1 MTTTRSKPS
10 IMTTLSVLSVANY
23 RKLFISSTCS
33 FFGMNIQMVLLA
45 LVAWE
50 LTESFTLS
58 GVLMA
63 SSAIPMII
71 FTLPGGAIADR
82 VNKRTLT
89 ILTMTSMGS
98 LNVITG
104 ALILTEDISV
114 LSLLLLGIAQGSII

>member
-1 MTTTRSKPS
+1 
-10 IMTTLSVLSVANY
+10 
-23 RKLFISSTCS
+23 
-33 FFGMNIQMVLLA
+33 MVLLA

-114 LSLLLLGIAQGSII
+114 LSLLLLGIAQGSIISIGMPARMPLMAAVAVSYTHLTLPTKA

>member
-1 MTTTRSKPS
+1 
-10 IMTTLSVLSVANY
+10 
-23 RKLFISSTCS
+23 
-33 FFGMNIQMVLLA
+33 MVLLA

-82 VNKRTLT
+82 V
-89 ILTMTSMGS
+89 
-98 LNVITG
+98 G
-104 ALILTEDISV
+104 AEPPPACDSGAWLPAASPARCLV
-114 LSLLLLGIAQGSII
+114 HRHLFLLS